1 MKDFQYTFVDNTSL
15 LRTTSLTPEERK
27 IASDA
32 SKILGLRRSEFYR
45 RAIIEKAQ
53 SVISSTIK
61 ANEEASP
68 ICEERKDGASFLSVE
83 ESIEG
88 EWK

>member
-1 MKDFQYTFVDNTSL
+1 MNEDFKCKSIETQMVRVAYLSQVEKKQARL
-15 LRTTSLTPEERK
+15 AGR
-27 IASDA
+27 
-32 SKILGLRRSEFYR
+32 ILGLRQSEFYR

-68 ICEERKDGASFLSVE
+68 ICEERKDGASL
-83 ESIEG
+83 
-88 EWK
+88 

>member
-1 MKDFQYTFVDNTSL
+1 MKENEYTLVDNTSL
-15 LRTTSLTPEERK
+15 LRTTALTAKERQL
-27 IASDA
+27 ASNA
-32 SKILGLRRSEFYR
+32 SKLLGLRRSEFYK

-61 ANEEASP
+61 ANEEASSAKVG
-68 ICEERKDGASFLSVE
+68 CASFLSVE
-83 ESIEG
+83 KNIEG

>member
-1 MKDFQYTFVDNTSL
+1 MIDEITCKSIETQLV
-15 LRTTSLTPEERK
+15 RVAHLTKEDKTKARL
-27 IASDA
+27 AGR
-32 SKILGLRRSEFYR
+32 ILGLRQSEFYK

-61 ANEEASP
+61 ENEEASSAKVG
-68 ICEERKDGASFLSVE
+68 CASFLSVE
-83 ESIEG
+83 KNIEG

>member
-1 MKDFQYTFVDNTSL
+1 MVRVAY
-15 LRTTSLTPEERK
+15 LTEAEKKQARLAGR
-27 IASDA
+27 IS
-32 SKILGLRRSEFYR
+32 GLRQSEFYR

-68 ICEERKDGASFLSVE
+68 ICEERKDGAS
-83 ESIEG
+83 
-88 EWK
+88 